1 MIECGGVCAINR
13 SAYTSHINICIYLV
27 RCHSIALTVIHV
39 TLNVA
44 SVFFFEIFFSQ
55 LLKIFERGD
64 EMS

>member
-44 SVFFFEIFFSQ
+44 SVFLKFFSH
-55 LLKIFERGD
+55 
-64 EMS
+64 SC

>member
-13 SAYTSHINICIYLV
+13 SAYTSHINICIYLM

-44 SVFFFEIFFSQ
+44 SVFFLKFFSH
-55 LLKIFERGD
+55 
-64 EMS
+64 SC